1 MLTGL
6 SAEREASLTGLN
18 TFGFDVVADQL
29 VSITDTEQLAQ
40 LMRQLEVDPQPLLVL
55 GGGSNLVL
63 SRRIPGVVARMAI
76 RRWESRTEGDE
87 VLLWVGAGEGWHETV
102 ERTLQQGWY
111 GLENLALIPGT
122 VGAAPVQNIGAY
134 GVELK
139 DCLNRVEVYDR
150 QEQRLRL
157 LEAEACN
164 FAYRDSLFKSGEPGR
179 YIITAVEFRL
189 STKAQVKS
197 GYAALRAELE
207 GQDDPAPEQVFAAV
221 CRVRQRKLPAPER
234 LGNAGSF
241 FKNPVISTA
250 QCHRLREQEPDLV
263 FYPDPSGGC
272 KLAAG
277 WLIDRCG
284 LKGYRQGAVGTYPE
298 QALVLV
304 NWGGG
309 DRAAIEGLAGYIQ
322 QQVKRRFDVE
332 LEPEPRF
339 YP

>member
-1 MLTGL
+1 M
-6 SAEREASLTGLN
+6 SAVSVLHQASLRELN
-18 TFGFDVVADQL
+18 TFGFDVIADTL
-29 VSITDTEQLAQ
+29 VTIENVDQLAQ
-40 LMRQLEVDPQPLLVL
+40 LMQQLKTDPQPLLIL

-63 SRRIPGVVARMAI
+63 ADRIPGVVARMAI
-76 RRWESRTEGDE
+76 KRWQPQIDGDDI
-87 VLLWVGAGEGWHETV
+87 LLWAGAGENWHQTV
-102 ERTLQQGWY
+102 ERTLEQGWY

-139 DCLNRVEVYDR
+139 DRINRVEVFDCQ
-150 QEQRLRL
+150 QECLKQLSLDDCR
-157 LEAEACN
+157 
-164 FAYRDSLFKSGEPGR
+164 FAYRDSLFKSVEPGR
-179 YIITAVEFRL
+179 YVITAVELKL
-189 STKAQVKS
+189 SRKADVQV
-197 GYAALRAELE
+197 GYAALQAELH
-207 GQDDPAPEQVFAAV
+207 GQSTPTPEQVFDAV
-221 CRVRQRKLPAPER
+221 CRVRRQKLPDPAQ

-241 FKNPVISTA
+241 FKNPVVSA
-250 QCHRLREQEPDLV
+250 EHCQQLRQQEADLV
-263 FYPDPSGGC
+263 AHADPSGGC

-284 LKGYRQGAVGTYPE
+284 LKGYRMGSVGTYPQ

-309 DRAAIEGLAGYIQ
+309 DRAAVEQLAEYI
-322 QQVKRRFDVE
+322 RRKVVERFGVE

>member
-1 MLTGL
+1 MNRLCTE
-6 SAEREASLTGLN
+6 SAASLTGLN
-18 TFGFDVVADQL
+18 TFGFQVVADELMTITETDQL
-29 VSITDTEQLAQ
+29 VQLV
-40 LMRQLEVDPQPLLVL
+40 RQLELEPKPLLVL

-63 SRRIPGVVARMAI
+63 SEHVPGIVARMAI
-76 RRWESRTEGDE
+76 RRWEARVDGEQ
-87 VLLWVGAGEGWHETV
+87 VWLWVGAGESWHETV

-139 DCLNRVEVYDR
+139 DCLSRVEVFDR

-157 LEAEACN
+157 LDREACD

-179 YIITAVEFRL
+179 YIITAVELRL
-189 STKAQVKS
+189 SLKAQVKA
-197 GYAALRAELE
+197 GYAALQAELE
-207 GQDDPAPEQVFAAV
+207 GQAEPTPEQVFNAV
-221 CRVRQRKLPAPER
+221 CRVRQRKLPAPDR

-241 FKNPVISTA
+241 FKNPVISA
-250 QCHRLREQEPDLV
+250 EQCRQLRDAEPDLV
-263 FYPDPSGGC
+263 FYPESAGGC

-309 DRAAIEGLAGYIQ
+309 NRADIERLAGYIQ
-322 QQVKRRFDVE
+322 QQVMARFGVE

>member
-1 MLTGL
+1 MTALT
-6 SAEREASLTGLN
+6 AEREAVLSGLN

-29 VSITDTEQLAQ
+29 VTITDTEQLAQ
-40 LMRQLEVDPQPLLVL
+40 LVRQLEQVPQPLLVL

-63 SRRIPGVVARMAI
+63 SERIPGVVARMAI
-76 RRWESRTEGDE
+76 RRWEPRVEGDE

-102 ERTLQQGWY
+102 ERSLEQGWY

-139 DCLNRVEVYDR
+139 DRLSRVEVFDR

-157 LEAEACN
+157 LDAEVCN
-164 FAYRDSLFKSGEPGR
+164 FAYRDSLFKSGEPDR
-179 YIITAVEFRL
+179 YIITAVELKL
-189 STKAQVKS
+189 SLKAQVNA
-197 GYAALRAELE
+197 GYAALQAELE
-207 GQDDPAPEQVFAAV
+207 GQEPTPERVFAAV
-221 CRVRQRKLPAPER
+221 CRVRQRKLPAPDK

-241 FKNPVISTA
+241 FKNPVVSA
-250 QCHRLREQEPDLV
+250 EKCQRLREQEPDLV
-263 FYPDPSGGC
+263 FYPDASGGC

-277 WLIDRCG
+277 WLIECCG
-284 LKGYRQGAVGTYPE
+284 LKGCRQGAVGTYPE

-309 DRAAIEGLAGYIQ
+309 DRAAIEQLAGYIQ
-322 QQVKRRFDVE
+322 QEVKQRFDVE

>member
-1 MLTGL
+1 MSDL
-6 SAEREASLTGLN
+6 SIEYQASLRHLN
-18 TFGFDVVADQL
+18 TFGFEVTADQL
-29 VSITDTEQLAQ
+29 VMIRDTEQLAQ
-40 LMRQLEVDPQPLLVL
+40 LMGRLSQDPQPLLVL

-63 SRRIPGVVARMAI
+63 AEHVPGVVACMAI
-76 RRWESRTEGDE
+76 RRWEPTIEADR
-87 VLLWVGAGEGWHETV
+87 VRLWVGAGESWHETV
-102 ERTLQQGWY
+102 EHTLRQGWY

-139 DCLNRVEVYDR
+139 DRLSRVEVFDCM
-150 QEQRLRL
+150 ESRLKI
-157 LEAEACN
+157 LEREACG

-179 YIITAVEFRL
+179 YIITAVELNL
-189 STKAQVKS
+189 SLIPDVQV
-197 GYAALRAELE
+197 GYAALRTALGDVREP
-207 GQDDPAPEQVFAAV
+207 DPQQVFDAV
-221 CRVRQRKLPAPER
+221 CVVRRSKLPSPDR
-234 LGNAGSF
+234 VGNAGSF
-241 FKNPVISTA
+241 FKNPVISDKE
-250 QCHRLREQEPDLV
+250 CRRLCTQEPDLV
-263 FYPDPSGGC
+263 FYPDSSGGC

-284 LKGYRQGAVGTYPE
+284 LKGYRQNSVGVYPD

-309 DRAAIEGLAGYIQ
+309 DREAIERLAEYIQ
-322 QQVKRRFDVE
+322 LKVRERFGVE

>member
-1 MLTGL
+1 MLNRV
-6 SAEREASLTGLN
+6 SAEREASLAQFN
-18 TFGFDVVADQL
+18 TFGFDVVAEQL
-29 VSITDTEQLAQ
+29 VTITDTEQLAQ
-40 LMRQLEVDPQPLLVL
+40 LVHQLEVEPKPLLVL

-63 SRRIPGVVARMAI
+63 GERIPGVVARMAI
-76 RRWESRTEGDE
+76 RRWQPSIEGDE
-87 VLLWVGAGEGWHETV
+87 VLLWVGAGESWHATV
-102 ERTLQQGWY
+102 ERTLRQGWY

-139 DCLNRVEVYDR
+139 DRLSRVEVFDR

-157 LEAEACN
+157 LDREACD

-179 YIITAVEFRL
+179 YIITAVELKL
-189 STKAQVKS
+189 SRRAQVKA
-197 GYAALRAELE
+197 GYAALQAELE
-207 GQDDPAPEQVFAAV
+207 GPGDPTPEQVFDAV
-221 CRVRQRKLPAPER
+221 CRVRQRKLPDPDR
-234 LGNAGSF
+234 VGNAGSF
-241 FKNPVISTA
+241 FKNPVISA
-250 QCHRLREQEPDLV
+250 EACDRLREQEPELV
-263 FYPDPSGGC
+263 FYPDASGGY

-284 LKGYRQGAVGTYPE
+284 LKGYRLGSVGTYPE

-309 DRAAIEGLAGYIQ
+309 DRQAIEQLAGYVQ
-322 QQVKRRFDVE
+322 QQVRERFGIE